1 MKKALLCLLL
11 AATCLSGCT
20 YEEAVS
26 NENSSIVYEIFPS
39 SFYDTNADGVGDI
52 NGIIQKLDYIQ
63 SLGAGS
69 IWLTPVT
76 DGESYHLYD
85 VTNYT
90 DIDPMLGTLDDF
102 DRLVSEAKKRNISI
116 LVDLVLN
123 HTSSKHPWFIEAKKD
138 ALNNECEKPGSK
150 CQWYNFSNENGNGKT
165 HLGNGI
171 YYESGFWSE
180 MPDLNLDNQEV
191 RLEIEKI
198 IKFWIDRGIGGFRL
212 DAVYHYFAGN
222 VEKNNEFLNWLNEF
236 IDKSGKEIFV
246 VGEVWS
252 DQNTILSH
260 YASGVDSFFNF
271 PCSNTDGRIVNAI
284 RKQSGMALSSWLA
297 DHTKAIREINPK
309 GIDSIFLSNH
319 DQGRSGAYFSGD
331 IEKTRL
337 MVSTIMFAPGKVFL
351 YYGEEIGML
360 GSGEDPNKRLAMLW
374 QNQSKEGIPF
384 NPPGADYSKQK
395 ETSVMQQE
403 KDQDSLLNFYRDAAK
418 IRNKSTLYEEGIPT
432 AIDSGNKSIYMMH
445 FKKDAEELI
454 VVHNFSETNQTVE
467 IKEEISTV
475 DSLCR
480 TNQFKDGQ
488 LSLEPYSTSILYV
501 KEK

>member
-69 IWLTPVT
+69 IWLTPIS

-85 VTNYT
+85 VTNYM
-90 DIDPMLGTLDDF
+90 DIDPLLGTLEDF
-102 DRLVSEAKKRNISI
+102 DQLIIEAEKRNIRI
-116 LVDLVLN
+116 IVDLVLN

-138 ALNNECEKPGSK
+138 DLNNECEKPGSK

-222 VEKNNEFLNWLNEF
+222 AEKNNEFLNWLNEI
-236 IDKSGKEIFV
+236 IDKSGKEIFI

-252 DQNTILSH
+252 DQNTILNH
-260 YASGVDSFFNF
+260 YASGIDSFFNF
-271 PCSNTDGRIVNAI
+271 PCSNTDGKIVNAI
-284 RKQSGMALSSWLA
+284 RKQSGNSLA
-297 DHTKAIREINPK
+297 VWMQEHTNKIKAINPE
-309 GIDSIFLSNH
+309 GVDSFFLSNH
-319 DQGRSGAYFSGD
+319 DQGRSGAYFSND
-331 IEKTRL
+331 IEKTKL
-337 MVSTIMFAPGKVFL
+337 MASTLMFAPGKVFL

-374 QNQSKEGIPF
+374 QQENKEGIPY
-384 NPPGADYSKQK
+384 NPPGADYSKQR
-395 ETSVMQQE
+395 ETSVADQQ
-403 KDQDSLLNFYRDAAK
+403 KDPNSLLNFYCDAAS
-418 IRNKSTLYEEGIPT
+418 IRNKSTLYEKGTPK
-432 AIDSGNKSIYMMH
+432 AIDTGNNSIFMMQ
-445 FKKDAEELI
+445 FEKDADSLI
-454 VVHNFSETNQTVE
+454 VVHNFSEIEQNIE
-467 IKEEISTV
+467 IQEEISSV
-475 DSLCR
+475 DSLDKNNR
-480 TNQFKDGQ
+480 FKEGLLTMQ
-488 LSLEPYSTSILYV
+488 PYSTSILYI